1 MAQKKE
7 SRTQEMQLAAAKI
20 PAEAWP
26 YALPEGWTWVR
37 LGKIFEVNPK
47 NKADDATMAS
57 FITMADIAAGMVSEF
72 QTTEKMWGEIR
83 KGHTQFADGDVA
95 FAKISP
101 CFENRKSM
109 IVRGLKNGIG
119 AGTTELIVLRSPF
132 FDPRFVFYLIST
144 EDFIHR
150 GVATYR
156 GVVGQQRINM
166 NFVKEY
172 PVPLPPMD
180 EQKRIVRRIESLFS
194 KLDVV
199 AEKIDAADAAFVAQK
214 NALLHAAFDGTLTG
228 EWRNKNSEGA
238 EKTMVD
244 KIPVNWEW
252 KLLGKVARWGSG
264 GTPARKNPEYYHGN
278 ILWIKSGE
286 LKEKYIFDTE
296 EKITQKAVEESSAKI
311 FPEYTVMIAMYG
323 ATIGQVA
330 IMGKE
335 ATTNQAVACAV
346 CSEKLSHE
354 YLYYFLISQKERF
367 EQLGRGGAQPN
378 ISQMILKKYQIPL
391 PPLPEQHEIVRRL
404 DALLGRLARAR
415 AAVGEARAQIASL
428 RTSILARAFRGE
440 L

>member
-214 NALLHAAFDGTLTG
+214 NALLHAAFDGTLTEAWREKNGTDRSWTMTPIKALCKRLQYGTAKKSEKAGKLPVVRMGNLQDG
-228 EWRNKNSEGA
+228 E
-238 EKTMVD
+238 
-244 KIPVNWEW
+244 
-252 KLLGKVARWGSG
+252 
-264 GTPARKNPEYYHGN
+264 
-278 ILWIKSGE
+278 ILWDDLVYSNDEDDIK
-286 LKEKYIFDTE
+286 KYLLHDGDVLFNRTNSAALVGKTSIYRGQQPAIF
-296 EKITQKAVEESSAKI
+296 A
-311 FPEYTVMIAMYG
+311 G
-323 ATIGQVA
+323 
-330 IMGKE
+330 
-335 ATTNQAVACAV
+335 
-346 CSEKLSHE
+346 
-354 YLYYFLISQKERF
+354 YLIRLDYDKERI
-367 EQLGRGGAQPN
+367 LGDFLNYALNTVDAKNYCHQVKVDGVNQSNINAQKIGA
-378 ISQMILKKYQIPL
+378 YQIPL
-391 PPLPEQHEIVRRL
+391 PPLSEQHEIVRRL